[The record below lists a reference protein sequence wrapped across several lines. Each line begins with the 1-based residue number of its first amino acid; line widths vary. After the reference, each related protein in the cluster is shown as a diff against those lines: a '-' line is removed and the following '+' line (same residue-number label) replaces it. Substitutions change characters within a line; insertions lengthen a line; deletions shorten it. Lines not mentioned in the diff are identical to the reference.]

1 VLILQPAMSSCQFA
15 TLSPPWDKLLAALG
29 KLECLALQV
38 ISFKST
44 ALFKRGIWL
53 SAAAL
58 IACVAAPF
66 VLDGSLWRNPVPHL
80 FGACALGALFV
91 YFLRRTQIHRLA
103 DEVIDCEDHLKIR
116 RGRTVDTV
124 PFSHIS
130 AADVSSGSGIHR
142 ITIHLR
148 SPAKRGAKI
157 EFLPQASLWSNLPAV
172 QRVAANLTN
181 RASQAHE
188 IGISPAGPR

>member
-1 VLILQPAMSSCQFA
+1 MSSCQFA
-15 TLSPPWDKLLAALG
+15 TLSPPWDKLLVTLR
-29 KLECLALQV
+29 KLERLALQV

-66 VLDGSLWRNPVPHL
+66 MLDGSLWRNPVPHL
-80 FGACALGALFV
+80 FGACVLGALFV
-91 YFLRRTQIHRLA
+91 YFLRKTQIHRLA
-103 DEVIDCEDHLKIR
+103 DEVIDCEDHLEIR
-116 RGRTVDTV
+116 RGRAVDTV
-124 PFSHIS
+124 LFSNIS
-130 AADVSSGSGIHR
+130 AADVSSGGGIHR

-148 SPAKRGAKI
+148 APAKRGRKI

-172 QRVAANLTN
+172 QRLATNLTN
-181 RASQAHE
+181 RASQAHG
-188 IGISPAGPR
+188 IGISTASPR